1 MEMGGWGGKNGGW
14 GFNEREREVAAMDD
28 DFGHDALWLLEYAVF
43 VFLTGLCLRYEH
55 KLK

>member
-55 KLK
+55 